1 MGFPRGLGLQLH
13 TEKKRR
19 AVGIILRLYWAG
31 LNFKRTGVG
40 IVSIAIDIVDKCNKY
55 PQSNIVDLT
64 SN

>member
-31 LNFKRTGVG
+31 LNIKRTGVG
-40 IVSIAIDIVDKCNKY
+40 MVSIYRDRYC
-55 PQSNIVDLT
+55 
-64 SN
+64 

>member
-31 LNFKRTGVG
+31 LNIKRASVG
-40 IVSIAIDIVDKCNKY
+40 IVSIYRDRYC
-55 PQSNIVDLT
+55 
-64 SN
+64 